1 MKWVFSPHMVVV
13 SSFYLSQNRQA
24 QCSQRSRFSL
34 WLSTKTRAEWLFDPS
49 CIIYGRDGLIEALLE
64 SHWAADQLKDFCA
77 NKSPAL
83 SWFQIGRVGTHT
95 DTHSHTPTQTPTT
108 QWASTGLIVVV
119 LLGAW
124 QMEMLCL
131 LKDQAVGYRSE
142 LTYETSSFKLRHW
155 LWVCLCVCVCVRM
168 LVIFF
173 KVHPCMKPSYEQ
185 SGNSFISVCV
195 YVHH

>member
-34 WLSTKTRAEWLFDPS
+34 WLSTKTRAEWLSDPS

-64 SHWAADQLKDFCA
+64 SHWAADQLKDSCA

-95 DTHSHTPTQTPTT
+95 NRHSLTHPHSNTNNTVSQHRHNRGCP
-108 QWASTGLIVVV
+108 AKGLAD
-119 LLGAW
+119 GN
-124 QMEMLCL
+124 
-131 LKDQAVGYRSE
+131 AVPVKG
-142 LTYETSSFKLRHW
+142 
-155 LWVCLCVCVCVRM
+155 
-168 LVIFF
+168 
-173 KVHPCMKPSYEQ
+173 
-185 SGNSFISVCV
+185 SGCGLQIRTNIWD
-195 YVHH
+195 